1 MAVAWPPAAA
11 SCDNRSRRRDSART
25 SPLRIGYEICSDAV
39 IRPERI
45 RSESAKILVKW
56 IGRFASC
63 VFGQAEQSG
72 QHEAVTHERFD

>member
-1 MAVAWPPAAA
+1 
-11 SCDNRSRRRDSART
+11 
-25 SPLRIGYEICSDAV
+25 V